1 MCALV
6 TGVQTCALPISDLQR
21 ALQRAAGA
29 RTVMGG
35 DSTEGPA
42 RAAGAGYARRHP
54 RLIRVA
60 GAPAYRA
67 SRNREGCGM
76 GQRPKILIVDDH
88 PLPQSDLRLLLAG
101 QDRSAVIGALDRG
114 STVSDFVPPP
124 PVA

>member
-1 MCALV
+1 
-6 TGVQTCALPISDLQR
+6 
-21 ALQRAAGA
+21 
-29 RTVMGG
+29 MGG

-76 GQRPKILIVDDH
+76 GQRHKILIVDDH
-88 PLPQSDLRLLLAG
+88 PITQSGLRLLLAG
-101 QDRSAVIGALDRG
+101 QDRYEVIGALDRG
-114 STVSDFVPPP
+114 ATVSAFVRSQ
-124 PVA
+124 PVDLRSEEHTSELQSLMRISYAGFCLKQQ